1 MSTKIDE
8 ALNMIYDKIIKYVL
22 EFLKTGEF
30 RNKNTRAYMD
40 AYT

>member
-1 MSTKIDE
+1 MNTKIDE
-8 ALNMIYDKIIKYVL
+8 ALNTIYHSIIKYVL

-30 RNKNTRAYMD
+30 KNKNTRAYMD

>member
-1 MSTKIDE
+1 MTTKIDE
-8 ALNMIYDKIIKYVL
+8 ALTIIYESIVKYVL

-30 RNKNTRAYMD
+30 RNKNTKAYMD

>member
-1 MSTKIDE
+1 MNTKIDE
-8 ALNMIYDKIIKYVL
+8 ALNIIYHSIIKYVL

-30 RNKNTRAYMD
+30 KNKNTRAYMD